1 MAKQATNKPGGRN
14 RQKQAE
20 DLSGIGDTPA
30 KELVADEV
38 RSHRL
43 PVDEVLQKAKKYGPT
58 TRVHYEG
65 TVTDAVLSLLGKG
78 AKPKRQTHRKKV
90 VKY

>member
-30 KELVADEV
+30 KELVADEL
-38 RSHRL
+38 RSHRQ
-43 PVDEVLQKAKKYGPT
+43 PDPDQHARQYPPT

-65 TVTDAVLSLLGKG
+65 TLTDAVLSLVGKG
-78 AKPKRQTHRKKV
+78 AKPKRKTHRKKV
-90 VKY
+90 VRY